1 MYWEFEPVA
10 GPYDFTEGP
19 VWDGE
24 GVLFTDIPNSR
35 VMRYDPATERC
46 DEHLTG
52 TNRGNGLALGP
63 GGDLYCCEMG
73 AHVVSRWDA
82 DGTRTVIADEYEGD
96 RLNSPNDLTF
106 DAEGRLWFT
115 DPDYD
120 DQDDLELG
128 HFSVYRLDPHGDGA
142 WDITRAVEDTTNPN
156 GLVLSPGGERLYVAQ
171 SEYGDG
177 NARELR
183 AYPLGE
189 DGTAEEY
196 EVLHAFGPHRGIDGM
211 CLDADGNVVAAAGWM
226 DSGPGPLLYVFSP
239 RGRVLETHP
248 YPGEAPTNCAFGG
261 RDLRTLY
268 VTGYGGMLYRAQV
281 DRTGR
286 PLPARR

>member
-1 MYWEFEPVA
+1 MRWEFEPVA

-24 GVLFTDIPNSR
+24 SVLFTDIPNSR
-35 VMRYDPATERC
+35 VMRYDPATGEC

-52 TNRGNGLALGP
+52 TNRGNGLTLGP
-63 GGDLYCCEMG
+63 DGDLYCCEMG
-73 AHVVSRWDA
+73 GHAVTRWDA
-82 DGTRTVIADEYEGD
+82 DGNRSVIADEYEGD
-96 RLNSPNDLTF
+96 RLNSPNDLLF
-106 DAEGRLWFT
+106 DSEGRLWFT

-120 DQDDLELG
+120 DQSDLELD
-128 HFSVYRLDPHGDGA
+128 HFSVYRLDPRGDGA
-142 WDITRAVEDTTNPN
+142 WEITRVVEDTTNPN
-156 GLVLSPGGERLYVAQ
+156 GLVVSPDGNRLYVAQ
-171 SEYGDG
+171 SEYGEG

-183 AYPLGE
+183 AYSLE
-189 DGTAEEY
+189 SDGAAGEY
-196 EVLHAFGPHRGIDGM
+196 EVLHSFGPHRGIDGM
-211 CLDADGNVVAAAGWM
+211 CLDADGNVVATAGWM

-268 VTGYGGMLYRAQV
+268 VTGYDGFLYRV
-281 DRTGR
+281 EVGRTGR